1 MKLATEAETTTVSE
15 EVPSYSFGIRSLD
28 MGLVI
33 EVLRSKMYTNP
44 IRIICQEIA
53 ANARDANREAGNKN
67 SPIKIR
73 FDQNFFNNKGC
84 SIVIEDD
91 GPGISPERMTEI
103 FINYG
108 ASTKRHTNTQTGGFG
123 LGCKTPFAYTDT
135 FTILTK
141 VDGVKYTYQAV
152 IEKNRTGKIYLLFQ
166 EPTSDP
172 NGTAIIIPVGEYEKN
187 TFIKECHRATLFWNP
202 RPVLDPAFITPLPA
216 LKKHEDSFIIDTG
229 FCGLYAAGI
238 YALVDDIPYFF
249 NNNDSFNKI
258 AIFLRFK
265 TGELSISANR
275 ETLHMDN
282 ETEEKITKRYKSFV
296 ASYTKA
302 VFEEIDKAP
311 TYYHAA
317 ILYSACS
324 DNPIVM
330 ECCEDPK
337 WNGIPIKTDF
347 NDLFHFLRLKKG
359 THLESVYQI
368 PADFLVVP
376 KYINDAKSFHK
387 ARFNEAALKHP
398 DSKPYLIYATGGSE
412 EEKEKSLIAL
422 LNTCGKTEFL
432 SSIRIQKKSCSIREK
447 RNTLVYHCSTGWHSR
462 NPISPQR
469 IDSTAKGYYIPFKFK
484 RDLTQEQMYWGRN
497 ISAISKENVYF
508 VKGHSITAYP
518 NLLPL
523 SVAEKKYEEQ
533 FKNQA
538 RSGVFKKHGLDL
550 KLLRKLNFPKEIKK
564 LIGPDV
570 ADDFVI
576 NEKMLAKYITEQ
588 EKIEIKGIL
597 TTYPLLTYYNGP
609 HTEEFN
615 KYIQVN
621 YRQDKPAALDLNP

>member
-1 MKLATEAETTTVSE
+1 MKLVTETETTAVSE

-33 EVLRSKMYTNP
+33 EVLRSRMYTNP

-53 ANARDANREAGNKN
+53 ANARDANREAGHKTT
-67 SPIKIR
+67 PIRIR
-73 FDQNFFNNKGC
+73 FDHNFFNNKGC

-141 VDGVKYTYQAV
+141 IDGVKYTYQAV

-172 NGTAIIIPVGEYEKN
+172 NGTSIIIPVGEYDKN
-187 TFIKECHRATLFWNP
+187 TFIRECHRATLFWNP
-202 RPVLDPAFITPLPA
+202 RPVFDPAFVVPLPA

-229 FCGLYAAGI
+229 FCSLYSAGI

-249 NNNDSFNKI
+249 NNDDGFNKI

-265 TGELSISANR
+265 TGELSVSANR
-275 ETLHMDN
+275 ETLHMDK
-282 ETEEKITKRYKSFV
+282 ETEEKITKRYKDFV

-302 VFEEIDKAP
+302 VFEEINKAP
-311 TYYHAA
+311 TYYHAV

-324 DNPIVM
+324 DNPMVM

-337 WNGIPIKTDF
+337 WNGIPINTDF
-347 NDLFHFLRLKKG
+347 GDLFHGLKLKG
-359 THLESVYQI
+359 SNLESIYHI
-368 PADFLVVP
+368 PADFLVAP
-376 KYINDAKSFHK
+376 KYLNDTKYFSK
-387 ARFNEAALKHP
+387 ARFREAALRCP
-398 DSKPYLIYATGGSE
+398 DSKPYLIAVTAGGNE
-412 EEKEKSLIAL
+412 EEKEKAILAL
-422 LNTCGKTEFL
+422 LNTCGKTELL
-432 SSIRIQKKSCSIREK
+432 SSIPVKKNPPLSTRE
-447 RNTLVYHCSTGWHSR
+447 RQNAFVYHCSTTGWSK
-462 NPISPQR
+462 PIYPKR

-484 RDLTQEQMYWGRN
+484 RDLAQEQILEGCN

-508 VKGHSITAYP
+508 VKEHSLAKYP

-523 SVAEKKYEEQ
+523 WVAEKKYEGYLR
-533 FKNQA
+533 NQA
-538 RSGVFKKHGLDL
+538 RSIVFKKCGLDVS
-550 KLLRKLNFPKEIKK
+550 LLRRLNLPKEIKK
-564 LIGPDV
+564 LISSENSP
-570 ADDFVI
+570 I
-576 NEKMLAKYITEQ
+576 RNEQIIIKYITEQ
-588 EKIEIKGIL
+588 EKSEIKNIL
-597 TTYPLLTYYNGP
+597 TAYPLIKYYDGHN
-609 HTEEFN
+609 TEEFN
-615 KYIQVN
+615 EYIQLKS
-621 YRQDKPAALDLNP
+621 QKE